1 MNKRKRKKKAKKIQA
16 ISQETL
22 QKRTPK
28 QLARYSDERLRKT
41 YQNMRATANKRL
53 KRLKESGFEKS
64 QTYLQYRESF
74 AQKPSTMSSTEI
86 YKSLLEV
93 RTFLGDKTSTVR
105 GMKQLVKDLQESAKE
120 YNKKSQESAKEYNK
134 KSAETAET
142 EEIEEITEPEIETV
156 TDFIDW
162 QDEEQLQQFGDF
174 MDLLRYNIDTDIT
187 YNIEELKQ
195 LWDVWQENKYYGDFN
210 FASNDLYNAF
220 NKLLESKNTITMT
233 DPKRENRTASERKR
247 INKIIDRIYGVWPW
261 MR

>member
-28 QLARYSDERLRKT
+28 QLARYSDEHLRKT

-53 KRLKESGFEKS
+53 NRLKESGFEKS
-64 QTYLQYRESF
+64 QIYLQYRESF

-86 YKSLLEV
+86 YQSLLEV

-105 GMKQLVKDLQESAKE
+105 GMKKLVKDLQESAKE
-120 YNKKSQESAKEYNK
+120 YNKKLEESEE
-134 KSAETAET
+134 ETEETEET

-162 QDEEQLQQFGDF
+162 QDENQLQQFGDF
-174 MDLLRYNIDTDIT
+174 MDLLRYNINTDIT

-233 DPKRENRTASERKR
+233 DPKRENRTVSERKR
-247 INKIIDRIYGVWPW
+247 INKIIDRIYGV
-261 MR
+261 

>member
-1 MNKRKRKKKAKKIQA
+1 MNKRKKKKKKKIQA

-22 QKRTPK
+22 QQRTPK

-53 KRLKESGFEKS
+53 NRLKESGFEKS
-64 QTYLQYRESF
+64 QIYLQYRESF

-86 YKSLLEV
+86 YQALLEV

-105 GMKQLVKDLQESAKE
+105 GMKNLVKDLQESAKE
-120 YNKKSQESAKEYNK
+120 YNKKLEESEE
-134 KSAETAET
+134 ETEET
-142 EEIEEITEPEIETV
+142 EEIEEPEIETV

-162 QDEEQLQQFGDF
+162 QNEEQLQQFGDF

-233 DPKRENRTASERKR
+233 DPKKENRTASERKR
-247 INKIIDRIYGVWPW
+247 INKIIDRIYGN
-261 MR
+261 

>member
-1 MNKRKRKKKAKKIQA
+1 MNKRKKKKSAKKIQA

-22 QKRTPK
+22 QQRTPK
-28 QLARYSDERLRKT
+28 QLARYSEERLRKT
-41 YQNMRATANKRL
+41 YQNMRSIANKRL
-53 KRLKESGFEKS
+53 NRLKESGFEKS
-64 QTYLQYRESF
+64 QIYLQYRESF
-74 AQKPSTMSSTEI
+74 AQKSSTMSSKEI
-86 YKSLLEV
+86 YQALLEV
-93 RTFLGDKTSTVR
+93 RTFLGDKTSTVK
-105 GMKQLVKDLQESAKE
+105 GMKKVIKDLQESAQK
-120 YNKKSQESAKEYNK
+120 YNKKLE
-134 KSAETAET
+134 ETEETKET
-142 EEIEEITEPEIETV
+142 EEIAEPEIETV

-210 FASNDLYNAF
+210 FGSNDLYNAF

-247 INKIIDRIYGVWPW
+247 INKIIDRIYGK
-261 MR
+261 

>member
-64 QTYLQYRESF
+64 QIYLQYRESF
-74 AQKPSTMSSTEI
+74 AQKPSTMSSKEI
-86 YKSLLEV
+86 YQSLLEV

-120 YNKKSQESAKEYNK
+120 YNKKLEESAE
-134 KSAETAET
+134 ETAET
-142 EEIEEITEPEIETV
+142 EYTEEIPGPEIETV

-162 QDEEQLQQFGDF
+162 QDENQLQQFGDF

-210 FASNDLYNAF
+210 FANNDF
-220 NKLLESKNTITMT
+220 
-233 DPKRENRTASERKR
+233 R
-247 INKIIDRIYGVWPW
+247 
-261 MR
+261 